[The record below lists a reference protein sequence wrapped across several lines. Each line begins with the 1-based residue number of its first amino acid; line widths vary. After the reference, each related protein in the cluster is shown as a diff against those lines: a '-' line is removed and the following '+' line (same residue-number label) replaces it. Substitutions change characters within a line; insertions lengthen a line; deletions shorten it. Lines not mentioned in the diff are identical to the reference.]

1 MIVEHDMTLSRI
13 LPENYRDSISYRQ
26 HCFCCIFMN
35 NLICSDCTITSK
47 KLYMNLIQRDS
58 ASFFDI
64 ILASSCLTS
73 SHFLHTSYSCSQLF
87 NQILLFSFL
96 FFCLLFS
103 KLC

>member
-1 MIVEHDMTLSRI
+1 MIVEHDMTLSRT

-26 HCFCCIFMN
+26 HYFCCIFTN

-64 ILASSCLTS
+64 ILAFSCLTS
-73 SHFLHTSYSCSQLF
+73 SHLLHASYSCSQLF
-87 NQILLFSFL
+87 SQTLLFCSLFL
-96 FFCLLFS
+96 